1 MNLNTRKE
9 RLSLAYVN
17 AVAARSGVVV
27 SEPPVDQS
35 SIDGTLMADF
45 GRSTQIN
52 FQAKASARDVMQ
64 GDDMRFPLR
73 LKNYDDLRRTGTVPL
88 ILIVV
93 LLPSDD
99 VEDWLHQSEDELC
112 LRRCGYWL
120 SLEGRERVDSAST
133 VTVHI
138 PRRNVFDSAQLVG
151 LMDRAARDESL

>member
-9 RLSLAYVN
+9 RFSLAYIN

-35 SIDGTLMADF
+35 SIDGTLMVDF
-45 GRSTQIN
+45 GWSTQIN

-64 GDDMRFPLR
+64 GGDIRFPLR

-120 SLEGRERVDSAST
+120 SLEGRERVDNAST
-133 VTVHI
+133 VTVRL
-138 PRRNVFDSAQLVG
+138 PRRNGFDCAQLVR
-151 LMDRAARDESL
+151 LMDKAARDESL